1 MEKRRECKYNIG
13 NDKYPYC
20 VWKGEKMD
28 RIIELGY
35 IFTLLI
41 SIACIT
47 VHAAIRAK
55 NLTSASRMMKWKS
68 TTAFLLLVMLFNVCD
83 FLILYLKGSVGAEV
97 IAWIYVIENLLEVGL
112 AYAMICMERDY
123 AGSQNPHWLDIIF
136 VIVAMIILYADSVYT
151 LKPLFKSE
159 STYVIIMI
167 TLNLI
172 PILLLTFFGLRLW
185 SQGRSNREKDGHKMT
200 DIYML
205 MYNLV
210 CIILCVISTTSI
222 VDSRTRHDFIGYDK
236 EIYVAFW
243 FVFNVVNFI
252 FIWRSCVVDDRDEVQ
267 RIQSPEE
274 KLASIMDGFNLSQR
288 EKEIAELI
296 FCGKNNKE
304 IAAILY
310 LSPNTIKVHASNLYR
325 KLGAANRV
333 QAAQVLRG
341 EEITAEVTKEE

>member
-1 MEKRRECKYNIG
+1 
-13 NDKYPYC
+13 
-20 VWKGEKMD
+20 MD

-41 SIACIT
+41 GIACIT
-47 VHAAIRAK
+47 VHVAIRAK
-55 NLTSASRMMKWKS
+55 NLTSASRMLKWKS
-68 TTAFLLLVMLFNVCD
+68 TTAFLLLVMAFNVCD
-83 FLILYLKGSVGAEV
+83 FLILYINHSVSAGV

-112 AYAMICMERDY
+112 AYAMICMEREY
-123 AGSQNPHWLDIIF
+123 AGSQNPKWLDIVF

-151 LKPLFKSE
+151 LGPLFKSE
-159 STYVIIMI
+159 STYVISMI

-172 PILLLTFFGLRLW
+172 PIILLAFFRFRFW
-185 SQGRSNREKDGHKMT
+185 YQGRDNREKGRQRMT
-200 DIYML
+200 DVYML
-205 MYNLV
+205 IYNLV
-210 CIILCVISTTSI
+210 CIILCVISTASI

-243 FVFNVVNFI
+243 FIFNVVNFL
-252 FIWRSCVVDDRDEVQ
+252 FIWRSCVVDERDEVQ

-288 EKEIAELI
+288 EREIAELI
-296 FCGKNNKE
+296 FQGKNNKE
-304 IAAILY
+304 IAATLY

-341 EEITAEVTKEE
+341 EEITTLSAEDG